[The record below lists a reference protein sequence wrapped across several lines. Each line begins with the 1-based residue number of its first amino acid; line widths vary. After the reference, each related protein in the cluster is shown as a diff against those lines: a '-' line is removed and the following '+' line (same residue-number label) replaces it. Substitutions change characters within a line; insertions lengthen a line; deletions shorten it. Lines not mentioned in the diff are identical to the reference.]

1 MFRVTNFREIMR
13 LINSHPIIKSNYI
26 QCQIFI
32 NHGITFFERYLLK
45 EATRQIATKYSIL
58 CRYIISS
65 HLSNIQEVTPRSIP
79 PWSRRAAAN
88 RDHTTRMSTL
98 RSDLCCS
105 LRIRPHSANFVGL
118 HQTHGPT
125 CTEECFRGKSLCI
138 SYIKTTEECS
148 IYFTFR
154 SPQHSICT
162 TLYYWSHVYRFQ
174 SWTLTTWQKVW
185 KVTTRLCLLTKAA
198 SSPTSL
204 SWTSGAS
211 LEPPRSEW
219 WT

>member
-1 MFRVTNFREIMR
+1 MR
-13 LINSHPIIKSNYI
+13 LINSHLIIKSNYI

-32 NHGITFFERYLLK
+32 NHGITFFQRYLLK
-45 EATRQIATKYSIL
+45 EATRQIATKYSTL

-98 RSDLCCS
+98 WSDLCCS

-138 SYIKTTEECS
+138 SYIKTMGLRALRNAQ
-148 IYFTFR
+148 FTLHLGPHNTV
-154 SPQHSICT
+154 SVQLCT
-162 TLYYWSHVYRFQ
+162 TDPMFTDFNPER
-174 SWTLTTWQKVW
+174 
-185 KVTTRLCLLTKAA
+185 
-198 SSPTSL
+198 
-204 SWTSGAS
+204 
-211 LEPPRSEW
+211 
-219 WT
+219 